1 MESPEARVLRAE
13 EAPLPPP
20 RGTRPPKRNEKRCH
34 STNEAKRQTEA
45 EMEQILIIEKVL
57 NNNVVIARHDTY
69 KEVVLIGNGLGFNRK
84 KGESIPFDTADK
96 TFLLKDEKEME
107 QYVNL
112 LPHIEEDLIAFI
124 QGLLL
129 FVEEG
134 MDKELNEH
142 IHVALTDH
150 LAFAINRAQKN
161 MQFSNPFLYEIE
173 ALYPKEY
180 RVAKEVVAKVEAH
193 TGIAFPD
200 GEIGFIALHIHSAV
214 TDKSLRDINRYN
226 ALIAQL
232 VEIIETNLSL
242 RLQKNDVD
250 YHRLIQ
256 HLHRA
261 IDRAHKGKSIAEE
274 RKLEEL
280 LKREYPVCYNL
291 AWKLI
296 KVMQNQ
302 LNKPVDE
309 AEVLYLTIHLQRL
322 LHD

>member
-1 MESPEARVLRAE
+1 MKE
-13 EAPLPPP
+13 
-20 RGTRPPKRNEKRCH
+20 
-34 STNEAKRQTEA
+34 
-45 EMEQILIIEKVL
+45 ILTIEKVL
-57 NNNVVIARHDTY
+57 NNNVVIAHHDTY
-69 KEVVLIGNGLGFNRK
+69 KEVVLIGKGIGFNQQ
-84 KGESIPFDTADK
+84 KGDFISFDKADK
-96 TFLLKDEKEME
+96 TFLLKDEKEKE

-112 LPHIEEDLIAFI
+112 LPHIEENLIVFI
-124 QGLLL
+124 QELLL
-129 FVEEG
+129 FVEEQMG
-134 MDKELNEH
+134 KDLNEH

-150 LAFAINRAQKN
+150 LAFAISRAKKD

-180 RVAKEVVAKVEAH
+180 QVAKGVVKKVEDRMD
-193 TGIAFPD
+193 IVFPD
-200 GEIGFIALHIHSAV
+200 GEIGFITLHIHSAV

-226 ALIAQL
+226 LLISKL
-232 VEIIETNLSL
+232 IEIIEENLSIHL
-242 RLQKNDVD
+242 KKDDVD

-261 IDRAHKGKSIAEE
+261 IDRAHKGNPIEKES
-274 RKLEEL
+274 KLEEL
-280 LKREYPVCYNL
+280 LKKEYPICYNL

-322 LHD
+322 INKS

>member
-1 MESPEARVLRAE
+1 
-13 EAPLPPP
+13 
-20 RGTRPPKRNEKRCH
+20 
-34 STNEAKRQTEA
+34 
-45 EMEQILIIEKVL
+45 MEQILIIEKVL

-84 KGESIPFDTADK
+84 KGDSIPFDTADK

-112 LPHIEEDLIAFI
+112 LPHIDENLLEFI
-124 QGLLL
+124 HGLLL
-129 FVEEG
+129 FIEEKMG
-134 MDKELNEH
+134 KELNEH

-150 LAFAINRAQKN
+150 LAFAISRAQKN

-180 RVAKEVVAKVEAH
+180 LVAQEVVKKVESH
-193 TGIAFPD
+193 IGITFPE

-226 ALIAQL
+226 ALISQL
-232 VEIIETNLSL
+232 VEIIEANLSL
-242 RLQKNDVD
+242 QLQRDDVD

-261 IDRAHKGKSIAEE
+261 IDRAHKGNSIAEE

-280 LKREYPVCYNL
+280 LKKEYPVCYNL

-322 LHD
+322 LHNQ